1 MGEIRL
7 LVLELSYEI
16 LVLTH
21 SMSIIEI
28 TMTNPAVSNH
38 TAIKEKKTLK
48 IKKFY
53 YNTTLLIGLQYNNYV
68 VYY

>member
-38 TAIKEKKTLK
+38 TAIKEKKKHRKLRNF
-48 IKKFY
+48 I
-53 YNTTLLIGLQYNNYV
+53 TTQLY
-68 VYY
+68 